1 MAHLRVRWFLQRG
14 ATDGFSPIPCFL
26 VEEPVQPTDES
37 DRRAIAA
44 RVRAII
50 GSGDEDIVA
59 LDMSEVDSRLRVDE
73 ATLLMTIDPESP
85 HPDMDVLLAVIREYG
100 VDASWLLTGEYDL
113 GTHRRS
119 VEADRTE
126 TIEVVKDVVRRH
138 ETPLN
143 IAALADISPIIEP
156 RADAP

>member
-1 MAHLRVRWFLQRG
+1 MVL
-14 ATDGFSPIPCFL
+14 ATRANGPVLPIRFSL

-50 GSGDEDIVA
+50 GSGDEDIAA
-59 LDMSEVDSRLRVDE
+59 LDMTEVASRLRVDE
-73 ATLLMTIDPESP
+73 ATLIMTIDPESP

-100 VDASWLLTGEYDL
+100 LDASWLLTGEYDL

-119 VEADRTE
+119 AEADRTE

-143 IAALADISPIIEP
+143 IAALADVSPIIEP
-156 RADAP
+156 RADGP